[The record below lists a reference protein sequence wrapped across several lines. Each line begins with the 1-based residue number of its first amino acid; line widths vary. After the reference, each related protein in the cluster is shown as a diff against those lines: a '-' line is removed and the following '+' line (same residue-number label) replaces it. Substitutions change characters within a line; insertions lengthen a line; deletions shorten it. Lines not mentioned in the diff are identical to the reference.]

1 MDKNQQAQ
9 HSAKSA
15 QDVQDAHDMY
25 EVFAI
30 RYATREA
37 KRTNHFI
44 GGDPHDAPM
53 PMDYFVWLIRNQAR
67 TIVVDTGFGSEVAA
81 KRGRTFLRQP
91 KDGLALLGV
100 DADTVKDVVITHL
113 HYDHVGTFTDF
124 VGAKFH
130 LQDDE
135 MSYATGRHMR
145 HRQFNHG
152 YEVDEVVGMVR
163 MVYKDRVIFHKGDDV
178 IAPGVSLHR
187 IGGHTHGLQC
197 VRVKTQRGWVVLASD
212 ASHYYEHFEGKRLF
226 TTMFNLGEAMEGY
239 DKIKQLADSLAH
251 IVPGHDP
258 LVMTRYPAPEAS
270 MQGVVVRLDVPPL
283 ASDK

>member
-1 MDKNQQAQ
+1 MVDQSQKIT
-9 HSAKSA
+9 
-15 QDVQDAHDMY
+15 QDVY

-30 RYATREA
+30 RYATRNA

-53 PMDYFVWLIRNQAR
+53 PMDYYVWLIRNHER
-67 TIVVDTGFGSEVAA
+67 TIVVDTGFGPEVAA
-81 KRGRTFLRQP
+81 KRGRTFLRKP
-91 KDGLALLGV
+91 REGLALLGV

-124 VGAKFH
+124 AVAKFH

-145 HRQFNHG
+145 YRQFNHG

-163 MVYKDRVIFHKGDDV
+163 MVYKDRVIFHKGDEV

-212 ASHYYEHFEGKRLF
+212 ASHYYEHFEEKRLF

-239 DKIKQLADSLAH
+239 EKLRQLADSPEH
-251 IVPGHDP
+251 IIPGHDP
-258 LVMTRYPAPEAS
+258 LVMTRYPAESES
-270 MQGVVVRLDVPPL
+270 MKGVVVRLDVAPI
-283 ASDK
+283 ASEK